1 MEITKDLFM
10 KLANKFFADPNK
22 GRVFR
27 EYCEDVGIRMDMTV
41 EEMKTKIRSYHK
53 QKIAWSDT
61 IINTLKDVR
70 LPEIEEAIKTL
81 EEKGFELCVSTYTLI
96 FFNKYN
102 TCIFIL
108 QISKCGAK
116 FVFD

>member
-10 KLANKFFADPNK
+10 KLANKFFADPSK

-53 QKIAWSDT
+53 QKLLGQIRLS
-61 IINTLKDVR
+61 TLLRMLDYLKLKKQSKLLKKKD
-70 LPEIEEAIKTL
+70 LMQFKSMAIK
-81 EEKGFELCVSTYTLI
+81 
-96 FFNKYN
+96 
-102 TCIFIL
+102 
-108 QISKCGAK
+108 Q
-116 FVFD
+116 